1 MTKYWTVP
9 RRHNPLRR
17 ENDGRRSGIAAAFVP
32 ALELNNLKDDCFY
45 MKRLTLQLT
54 AAALAVALAVGGYLA
69 FTQSR
74 SSQQNL
80 CVKAGEPLYPTTQ
93 LIQLSN
99 FTRDWGS
106 KYTISVNSTSHT
118 VLVTGPN
125 GVGAINLKSVIFELL
140 SC

>member
-1 MTKYWTVP
+1 
-9 RRHNPLRR
+9 
-17 ENDGRRSGIAAAFVP
+17 
-32 ALELNNLKDDCFY
+32 

>member
-1 MTKYWTVP
+1 MRKQT
-9 RRHNPLRR
+9 L
-17 ENDGRRSGIAAAFVP
+17 SLIAAALV
-32 ALELNNLKDDCFY
+32 
-45 MKRLTLQLT
+45 
-54 AAALAVALAVGGYLA
+54 VALVVGGYALSVV
-69 FTQSR
+69 QSR

-80 CVKAGEPLYPTTQ
+80 CVHAGEPLYPSTQ

-106 KYTISVNSTSHT
+106 KYTISVNSTAHT
-118 VLVTGPN
+118 VTVSGPN